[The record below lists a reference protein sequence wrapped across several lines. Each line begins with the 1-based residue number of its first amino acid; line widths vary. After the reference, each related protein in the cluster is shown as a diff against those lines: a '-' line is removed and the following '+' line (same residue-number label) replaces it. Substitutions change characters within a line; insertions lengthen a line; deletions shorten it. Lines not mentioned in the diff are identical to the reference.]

1 MGERK
6 KRFIWLKSRNREAD
20 KLPIFVLR
28 MPVLEI
34 RATVLSKIFGE
45 IL

>member
-6 KRFIWLKSRNREAD
+6 KRFIWLKSRSREAD
-20 KLPIFVLR
+20 KLSFFVLR

-45 IL
+45 ML